1 MKKMSKILTFI
12 LVLAMVLGTVAMAAE
27 PSYTISATDG
37 SLEHGSITLTY
48 TYTVTKDVTDDNNNT
63 TSETKEVTETAF
75 LKKGSLSADIPK
87 DAKVVI
93 SFNANTGYEFIG
105 AKDDAN
111 NPIEDGAEI
120 TLTKSLIITP
130 EFRLKDTLGGEAK
143 ISSFKIDAICP
154 SAYYWQQC
162 HKKDSNSNSVLDNN
176 LLKYT
181 RYPGKLN
188 GTQSPSTEIAKGYY
202 VDLTL
207 YVNDADYAAFI
218 STNGNS
224 SDKFSVTTPGDSS
237 FLAGST
243 NPSASA
249 VINATTDG
257 KGYSITLTGVYY
269 VGGSDNTLKLIV
281 TQGNYNAILSCK
293 IDNATIIP
301 TTPDDDKPSEETTA
315 AQPYVIISSYS
326 YGKGDLVA
334 GETRNVTMT
343 FRNTSKTM
351 AVENMMVTMT
361 LPDAMMLTSS
371 SNSFY
376 IESLAAE
383 GTITK
388 TVNVTVKPTAAA
400 QSHSMTVDFTY
411 DYLDNGTRR
420 NAKTTE
426 TISMPVLQVDR
437 FTVTGID
444 LPTQIFVG
452 EENNLSVNFVNK
464 SRTDI
469 YNLSAKLSCEALSN
483 NGEEQYLGNLASGTT
498 SSADFYITAN
508 EKGELVGEV
517 IITYED
523 TNMNQRTVSVPF
535 TTQAASYED
544 IYGPTDPVDP
554 GLDPVGPVEPETTGF
569 PWFWVIAGVVV
580 VAAGV
585 FVALKLRKNKKES
598 VDEDEDI

>member
-12 LVLAMVLGTVAMAAE
+12 LVLAMVLSTVAMAEVPTPAAKTPATQE
-27 PSYTISATDG
+27 ETVTYTITAGIFTNGQMTIKYGTTQSPLASGASLTVEKDTEITVEFSAT
-37 SLEHGSITLTY
+37 
-48 TYTVTKDVTDDNNNT
+48 
-63 TSETKEVTETAF
+63 A
-75 LKKGSLSADIPK
+75 
-87 DAKVVI
+87 
-93 SFNANTGYEFIG
+93 GYEFVKATYKIG
-105 AKDDAN
+105 EK
-111 NPIEDGAEI
+111 ETSLSDGGKF
-120 TLTKSLIITP
+120 TLTGNATITP
-130 EFRLKDTLGGEAK
+130 VFQAKSTLGGEKTAD
-143 ISSFKIDAICP
+143 SFRLDAIC
-154 SAYYWQQC
+154 SGSYYWQMY
-162 HKKDSNSNSVLDNN
+162 HKDMANN
-176 LLKYT
+176 KKYT
-181 RYPGKLN
+181 KYPG
-188 GTQSPSTEIAKGYY
+188 SPADKVNPSSEIVKGNY

-207 YVNDADYAAFI
+207 YVTDDDFLSLYG
-218 STNGNS
+218 STGYSKNN
-224 SDKFSVTTPGDSS
+224 FSVTTPGDSS
-237 FLAGST
+237 FLAGSGAGAEIEKWT
-243 NPSASA
+243 VGS
-249 VINATTDG
+249 TD
-257 KGYSITLTGVYY
+257 KGMEIQLTGVYY
-269 VGGSDNTLKLIV
+269 VGGNDNTLKLII
-281 TQGNYNAILSCK
+281 TQGNYNAIVTCK

-301 TTPDDDKPSEETTA
+301 TKPDDEKPDTETTA

-334 GETRNVTMT
+334 GETRNITMT

-411 DYLDNGTRR
+411 DYLDNGVRR

-444 LPTQIFVG
+444 LPQQIFIG

-469 YNLSAKLSCEALSN
+469 YNLSAKLNCEGLSN

-498 SSADFYITAN
+498 SSADFYITGN
-508 EKGELVGEV
+508 EKCELVGEV

-535 TTQAASYED
+535 TTQVTSYED
-544 IYGPTDPVDP
+544 VWGPSNPSVDP
-554 GLDPVGPVEPETTGF
+554 GMDPGTDPGMEEPAGF
-569 PWFWVIAGVVV
+569 PWFWVIGGVVV

-585 FVALKLRKNKKES
+585 FVYLKLRKNKKES

>member
-12 LVLAMVLGTVAMAAE
+12 LVLAMVLGTVAMAEVPTPAANTPATQE
-27 PSYTISATDG
+27 ETVTYTITAGTFTNGQMTIKYGTTQSPLASGASLTVEKDTEITVEFSAT
-37 SLEHGSITLTY
+37 
-48 TYTVTKDVTDDNNNT
+48 
-63 TSETKEVTETAF
+63 A
-75 LKKGSLSADIPK
+75 
-87 DAKVVI
+87 
-93 SFNANTGYEFIG
+93 GYEFVKATYKIG
-105 AKDDAN
+105 EK
-111 NPIEDGAEI
+111 ETSLSDGGKF
-120 TLTKSLIITP
+120 TLTGDATITP
-130 EFRLKDTLGGEAK
+130 VFQAKSTLGGEKTAD
-143 ISSFKIDAICP
+143 SFRLDAIC
-154 SAYYWQQC
+154 SGSYYWQMY
-162 HKKDSNSNSVLDNN
+162 HKDMANN
-176 LLKYT
+176 KKYT
-181 RYPGKLN
+181 KYPG
-188 GTQSPSTEIAKGYY
+188 SPADKVNPSSEIVKGNY

-207 YVNDADYAAFI
+207 YVTDNDFLSLYG
-218 STNGNS
+218 STGYSKNN
-224 SDKFSVTTPGDSS
+224 FSVTTPGDSS
-237 FLAGST
+237 FLAGSGAGAEIEKWT
-243 NPSASA
+243 VGS
-249 VINATTDG
+249 TD
-257 KGYSITLTGVYY
+257 KGMEIQLTGVYY

-293 IDNATIIP
+293 IDNATIVP
-301 TTPDDDKPSEETTA
+301 EKENDKKPDEETTA

-334 GETRNVTMT
+334 GETRNITMT

-400 QSHSMTVDFTY
+400 QSHSMAVDFTY
-411 DYLDNGTRR
+411 DYLDNGVRR

-444 LPTQIFVG
+444 LPQQIFIG

-469 YNLSAKLSCEALSN
+469 YNLSAKLNCEGLSN

-498 SSADFYITAN
+498 SSADFYITGN

-535 TTQAASYED
+535 TTQVTSYED
-544 IYGPTDPVDP
+544 VWGPSNPSVDP
-554 GLDPVGPVEPETTGF
+554 GMDPGTDPGMEEPAGF
-569 PWFWVIAGVVV
+569 PWFWVIGGVVV

-585 FVALKLRKNKKES
+585 FVYLKLRKNKKES

>member
-12 LVLAMVLGTVAMAAE
+12 LVLAMVLSTMAMAAE
-27 PSYTISATDG
+27 ASYTVSATDG

-48 TYTVTKDVTDDNNNT
+48 NTAKEGSTGTATCTLNSTTKSKALPDDVKKVKVT
-63 TSETKEVTETAF
+63 
-75 LKKGSLSADIPK
+75 
-87 DAKVVI
+87 
-93 SFNANTGYEFIG
+93 FNAAPGYEFVSATYKVG
-105 AKDDAN
+105 DTDAKPVTDFGE
-111 NPIEDGAEI
+111 IEI
-120 TLTKSLIITP
+120 TDNTTITP
-130 EFRLKDTLGGEAK
+130 VFQAKSTLGGEKTAD
-143 ISSFKIDAICP
+143 SFRLDAIC
-154 SAYYWQQC
+154 SGSYYWQMY
-162 HKKDSNSNSVLDNN
+162 HKDMANN
-176 LLKYT
+176 KKYT
-181 RYPGKLN
+181 KYPG
-188 GTQSPSTEIAKGYY
+188 SPADKVNPSSEIVKGNY

-207 YVNDADYAAFI
+207 YVTDTDYVTFI
-218 STNGNS
+218 NGDTKKNEL
-224 SDKFSVTTPGDSS
+224 FSVTTPGDSS
-237 FLAGST
+237 FLAGNT
-243 NPSASA
+243 TPSA
-249 VINATTDG
+249 NAEIAAWEG
-257 KGYSITLTGVYY
+257 KGYTVKLTGVYY
-269 VGGSDNTLKLIV
+269 VGGNDNTLKLII
-281 TQGNYNAILSCK
+281 TQGNYNAIVTCK
-293 IDNATIIP
+293 IDNATIVP
-301 TTPDDDKPSEETTA
+301 EKENDKKPDEETTA

-411 DYLDNGTRR
+411 DYLDNGVRR

-444 LPTQIFVG
+444 LPQQIFIG

-469 YNLSAKLSCEALSN
+469 YNLSAKLNCEGLSN

-498 SSADFYITAN
+498 SSADFYITGN
-508 EKGELVGEV
+508 EKCELVGEV

-535 TTQAASYED
+535 TTQVTSYED
-544 IYGPTDPVDP
+544 VWGPSNPSVDP
-554 GLDPVGPVEPETTGF
+554 GTDPGTDPGMEEPAGF
-569 PWFWVIAGVVV
+569 PWFWVIGGVVV

-585 FVALKLRKNKKES
+585 FVYLKLRKNKKES

>member
-1 MKKMSKILTFI
+1 MTVKKMSKILIFI
-12 LVLAMVLGTVAMAAE
+12 LVLAMVLGTVAMAEVPTLAAKTPATQE
-27 PSYTISATDG
+27 ETVTYTITAGIFTNGQMTIKYGTTQSPLASGASLTVEKDTEITVEFSAT
-37 SLEHGSITLTY
+37 
-48 TYTVTKDVTDDNNNT
+48 
-63 TSETKEVTETAF
+63 A
-75 LKKGSLSADIPK
+75 
-87 DAKVVI
+87 
-93 SFNANTGYEFIG
+93 GYEFVKATYKIG
-105 AKDDAN
+105 EK
-111 NPIEDGAEI
+111 ETSLSDGGKF
-120 TLTKSLIITP
+120 TLTGDATITP
-130 EFRLKDTLGGEAK
+130 VFQAKSTLGGEKTAD
-143 ISSFKIDAICP
+143 SFRLDAIC
-154 SAYYWQQC
+154 SGSYYWQMY
-162 HKKDSNSNSVLDNN
+162 HKDMANN
-176 LLKYT
+176 KKYT
-181 RYPGKLN
+181 KYPG
-188 GTQSPSTEIAKGYY
+188 SPADKVNPSSEIVKGNY

-207 YVNDADYAAFI
+207 YVTDNDFLSLYG
-218 STNGNS
+218 STGYSKNN
-224 SDKFSVTTPGDSS
+224 FSVTTPGDSS
-237 FLAGST
+237 FLAGSGAGAEIEKWT
-243 NPSASA
+243 VGSTDKGM
-249 VINATTDG
+249 VIQ
-257 KGYSITLTGVYY
+257 LTGVYY
-269 VGGSDNTLKLIV
+269 VGGSDNTLKLII
-281 TQGNYNAILSCK
+281 TQGNYNAIVTCK

-301 TTPDDDKPSEETTA
+301 TKPDDEKPDTETTA

-334 GETRNVTMT
+334 GETRNITMT

-411 DYLDNGTRR
+411 DYLDNGVRR

-444 LPTQIFVG
+444 LPQQIFIG

-469 YNLSAKLSCEALSN
+469 YNLSAKLNCEGLSN

-498 SSADFYITAN
+498 SSADFYITGN

-535 TTQAASYED
+535 TTQVTSYED
-544 IYGPTDPVDP
+544 VWGPSNPSVDP
-554 GLDPVGPVEPETTGF
+554 GMDPGTDPGMEEPAGF
-569 PWFWVIAGVVV
+569 PWFWVIGGVVV

-585 FVALKLRKNKKES
+585 FVYLKLRKNKKES
-598 VDEDEDI
+598 VEEDEDI

>member
-1 MKKMSKILTFI
+1 MTVKKMSKILTFI

-27 PSYTISATDG
+27 PPYTITAGT
-37 SLEHGSITLTY
+37 LTNGSISLTLVGSDGNDTSLGNI
-48 TYTVTKDVTDDNNNT
+48 TATGGKIENIAKDSKV
-63 TSETKEVTETAF
+63 
-75 LKKGSLSADIPK
+75 
-87 DAKVVI
+87 KVV
-93 SFNANTGYEFIG
+93 FVPNPGYEFLRASDNTGKAI
-105 AKDDAN
+105 KDGDVLT
-111 NPIEDGAEI
+111 I
-120 TLTKSLIITP
+120 TDNLTITP
-130 EFRLKDTLGGEAK
+130 EFAPKASLGSAAAVNSYTLQ
-143 ISSFKIDAICP
+143 AICP
-154 SAYYWQQC
+154 SAYYWQQY
-162 HKKDSNSNSVLDNN
+162 HKTTGGGDT
-176 LLKYT
+176 KYT

-207 YVNDADYAAFI
+207 YVNDTDYVTFI
-218 STNGNS
+218 NGDTKKNEL
-224 SDKFSVTTPGDSS
+224 FSVTTPGDSS
-237 FLAGST
+237 FLAGNT
-243 NPSASA
+243 TPSA
-249 VINATTDG
+249 NAEVAAWEG
-257 KGYSITLTGVYY
+257 KGYTVKLTGVYY
-269 VGGSDNTLKLIV
+269 VGGNDNTLKLIV

-293 IDNATIIP
+293 IDNATIVP
-301 TTPDDDKPSEETTA
+301 EKENDKKPDEETTA

-334 GETRNVTMT
+334 GETRNITMT

-400 QSHSMTVDFTY
+400 QSHSMAVDFTY
-411 DYLDNGTRR
+411 DYLDNGVRR

-444 LPTQIFVG
+444 LPQQIFIG

-469 YNLSAKLSCEALSN
+469 YNLSAKLNCEGLSN

-498 SSADFYITAN
+498 SSADFYITGN
-508 EKGELVGEV
+508 EKCELVGEV

-535 TTQAASYED
+535 TTQVTSYED
-544 IYGPTDPVDP
+544 VWGPSNPSVDP
-554 GLDPVGPVEPETTGF
+554 GMDPGTDPGMEEPAGF
-569 PWFWVIAGVVV
+569 PWFWVIGGVVV

-585 FVALKLRKNKKES
+585 FVYLKLRKNKKES
-598 VDEDEDI
+598 VEEDEDI

>member
-1 MKKMSKILTFI
+1 MTVKKISKILTFI
-12 LVLAMVLGTVAMAAE
+12 LVLAMVLGTVAMADQSDGTNTGNTTNDTYTITAGRFENGTLTIKYDSTQSPLTAGATSKAIAKGTEVTILAE
-27 PSYTISATDG
+27 PKAGYELVALNYTIGETTTDIKTDG
-37 SLEHGSITLTY
+37 KFTLT
-48 TYTVTKDVTDDNNNT
+48 
-63 TSETKEVTETAF
+63 
-75 LKKGSLSADIPK
+75 G
-87 DAKVVI
+87 
-93 SFNANTGYEFIG
+93 NAT
-105 AKDDAN
+105 
-111 NPIEDGAEI
+111 
-120 TLTKSLIITP
+120 ITP
-130 EFRLKDTLGGEAK
+130 VFQAKSTLGGEKTAD
-143 ISSFKIDAICP
+143 SFRLDAIC
-154 SAYYWQQC
+154 SGSYYWQMY
-162 HKKDSNSNSVLDNN
+162 HKDMANN
-176 LLKYT
+176 KKYT
-181 RYPGKLN
+181 KYPG
-188 GTQSPSTEIAKGYY
+188 SPADKVNPSSEIVKGNY

-207 YVNDADYAAFI
+207 YVTDDDFLSLYG
-218 STNGNS
+218 STGYSKDN
-224 SDKFSVTTPGDSS
+224 FSVTTPGDSS
-237 FLAGST
+237 FLAGSG
-243 NPSASA
+243 AGAEIEKWA
-249 VINATTDG
+249 VGSTD
-257 KGYSITLTGVYY
+257 KGMVIQLTGVYY
-269 VGGSDNTLKLIV
+269 VGGSDNTLKLII
-281 TQGNYNAILSCK
+281 TQGNYNAIVTCK
-293 IDNATIIP
+293 IDNATIVP
-301 TTPDDDKPSEETTA
+301 EKENDKKPDEETTA

-334 GETRNVTMT
+334 GETRNITMT

-400 QSHSMTVDFTY
+400 QSHSMAVDFTY
-411 DYLDNGTRR
+411 DYLDNGVRR

-444 LPTQIFVG
+444 LPQQIFIG

-469 YNLSAKLSCEALSN
+469 YNLSAKLNCEGLSN

-498 SSADFYITAN
+498 SSADFYITGN
-508 EKGELVGEV
+508 ERCELVGEV

-535 TTQAASYED
+535 TTQVTSYED
-544 IYGPTDPVDP
+544 VWGPSNPSVDP
-554 GLDPVGPVEPETTGF
+554 GTDPGTDPGMEEPAGF
-569 PWFWVIAGVVV
+569 PWFWVIGGVVV

-585 FVALKLRKNKKES
+585 FVYLKLRKNKKES

>member
-1 MKKMSKILTFI
+1 MKKMSKILIFI
-12 LVLAMVLGTVAMAAE
+12 LVLAMVLGTVAMAEVPTPAAKTPATQE
-27 PSYTISATDG
+27 ETVTYTITAGIFTNGQMTIKYGTTQSPLASGASLTVEKDTEITVEFSAT
-37 SLEHGSITLTY
+37 
-48 TYTVTKDVTDDNNNT
+48 
-63 TSETKEVTETAF
+63 A
-75 LKKGSLSADIPK
+75 
-87 DAKVVI
+87 
-93 SFNANTGYEFIG
+93 GYEFVKATYKIG
-105 AKDDAN
+105 EK
-111 NPIEDGAEI
+111 ETSLSDGGKF
-120 TLTKSLIITP
+120 TLTGDATITP
-130 EFRLKDTLGGEAK
+130 VFQAKSTLGGEKTAD
-143 ISSFKIDAICP
+143 SFRLDAIC
-154 SAYYWQQC
+154 SGSYYWQMY
-162 HKKDSNSNSVLDNN
+162 HKDMANN
-176 LLKYT
+176 KKYT
-181 RYPGKLN
+181 KYPG
-188 GTQSPSTEIAKGYY
+188 SPADKVNPSSEIVKGNY

-207 YVNDADYAAFI
+207 YVTDNDFLSLYG
-218 STNGNS
+218 STGYSKNN
-224 SDKFSVTTPGDSS
+224 FSVTTPGDSS
-237 FLAGST
+237 FLAGSGAGAEIEKWT
-243 NPSASA
+243 VGSTDKGM
-249 VINATTDG
+249 VIQ
-257 KGYSITLTGVYY
+257 LTGVYY
-269 VGGSDNTLKLIV
+269 VGGSDNTLKLII
-281 TQGNYNAILSCK
+281 TQGNYNAIVTCK
-293 IDNATIIP
+293 IDNATIVP
-301 TTPDDDKPSEETTA
+301 EKENDKKPDEETTA

-334 GETRNVTMT
+334 GETRNITMT

-411 DYLDNGTRR
+411 DYLDNGVRR

-444 LPTQIFVG
+444 LPQQIFIG

-469 YNLSAKLSCEALSN
+469 YNLSAKLNCEGLSN

-498 SSADFYITAN
+498 SSADFYITGN
-508 EKGELVGEV
+508 EKCELVGEV

-535 TTQAASYED
+535 TTQVTSYED
-544 IYGPTDPVDP
+544 VWGPSNPSVDP
-554 GLDPVGPVEPETTGF
+554 GTDPGTDPGMEEPAGF
-569 PWFWVIAGVVV
+569 PWFWVIGGVVV

-585 FVALKLRKNKKES
+585 FVYLKLRKNKKES

>member
-1 MKKMSKILTFI
+1 MTVKKMSKILTFI
-12 LVLAMVLGTVAMAAE
+12 LVLAMVLSTVAMAEVPTPAAKTPATKEETVTYTITAGTVENGTLTIKYGSTQEPLTTGAKTAAIAKDTDITVVAE
-27 PSYTISATDG
+27 PKAGYELVALNYTIGETTTDIKTDG
-37 SLEHGSITLTY
+37 KFTLT
-48 TYTVTKDVTDDNNNT
+48 
-63 TSETKEVTETAF
+63 
-75 LKKGSLSADIPK
+75 G
-87 DAKVVI
+87 
-93 SFNANTGYEFIG
+93 NAT
-105 AKDDAN
+105 
-111 NPIEDGAEI
+111 
-120 TLTKSLIITP
+120 ITP
-130 EFRLKDTLGGEAK
+130 VFQAKSTLGGEKTAD
-143 ISSFKIDAICP
+143 SFRLDAIC
-154 SAYYWQQC
+154 SGSYYWQMY
-162 HKKDSNSNSVLDNN
+162 HKDMANN
-176 LLKYT
+176 KKYT
-181 RYPGKLN
+181 KYPG
-188 GTQSPSTEIAKGYY
+188 SPADKVNPSSEIVKGNY

-207 YVNDADYAAFI
+207 YVTDNDFLKLCS
-218 STNGNS
+218 STGYSKDN
-224 SDKFSVTTPGDSS
+224 FSVTTPGDSS
-237 FLAGST
+237 FLAGSGAGAEIGKWT
-243 NPSASA
+243 VGSTDKGM
-249 VINATTDG
+249 VIQ
-257 KGYSITLTGVYY
+257 LTGVYY
-269 VGGSDNTLKLIV
+269 VGGNDNTLKLIV

-293 IDNATIIP
+293 IDNATIVP
-301 TTPDDDKPSEETTA
+301 EKENDKKPDEETTA

-334 GETRNVTMT
+334 GETRNITMT

-411 DYLDNGTRR
+411 DYLDNGVRR

-444 LPTQIFVG
+444 LPQEIFMG
-452 EENNLSVNFVNK
+452 EESNLSVNFVNK
-464 SRTDI
+464 SRTEI
-469 YNLSAKLSCEALSN
+469 YNLSAKLNCEGISN

-498 SSADFYITAN
+498 SSADFYITGN

-535 TTQAASYED
+535 TTKVVSYED
-544 IYGPTDPVDP
+544 VWGPQ
-554 GLDPVGPVEPETTGF
+554 GPVGPQNPDDPGMDPGMEQPAGF
-569 PWFWVIAGVVV
+569 PWFWVIGGVVV

-585 FVALKLRKNKKES
+585 FVYLKLRKNKKES
-598 VDEDEDI
+598 VEEDEDI

>member
-12 LVLAMVLGTVAMAAE
+12 LVLAMVLGTVAMAEVPTPAAKTPATQEETVTYTITAGTVENGTLTIKYGSTQKPLTTGAKTAAIAKDTDITVVAE
-27 PSYTISATDG
+27 PKAGYELVALNYTIGETTTDIKTDG
-37 SLEHGSITLTY
+37 KFTLT
-48 TYTVTKDVTDDNNNT
+48 
-63 TSETKEVTETAF
+63 
-75 LKKGSLSADIPK
+75 G
-87 DAKVVI
+87 
-93 SFNANTGYEFIG
+93 NAT
-105 AKDDAN
+105 
-111 NPIEDGAEI
+111 
-120 TLTKSLIITP
+120 ITP
-130 EFRLKDTLGGEAK
+130 VFQAKSTLGGEKTAD
-143 ISSFKIDAICP
+143 SFRLDAIC
-154 SAYYWQQC
+154 SGSYYWQMY
-162 HKKDSNSNSVLDNN
+162 HKDMANN
-176 LLKYT
+176 KKYT
-181 RYPGKLN
+181 KYPG
-188 GTQSPSTEIAKGYY
+188 SPADKVNPSSEIVKGNY

-207 YVNDADYAAFI
+207 YVTDNDFLSLYG
-218 STNGNS
+218 STGYSKNN
-224 SDKFSVTTPGDSS
+224 FSVTTPGDSS
-237 FLAGST
+237 FLAGSGAGAEIEKWT
-243 NPSASA
+243 VGS
-249 VINATTDG
+249 TD
-257 KGYSITLTGVYY
+257 KGMEIQLTGVYY
-269 VGGSDNTLKLIV
+269 VGGSDNTLKLII
-281 TQGNYNAILSCK
+281 TQGNYNAIVTCK

-301 TTPDDDKPSEETTA
+301 TKPDDEKPDTETTA

-334 GETRNVTMT
+334 GETRNITMT

-411 DYLDNGTRR
+411 DYLDNGVRR

-444 LPTQIFVG
+444 LPQQIFIG

-469 YNLSAKLSCEALSN
+469 YNLSAKLNCEGLSN

-498 SSADFYITAN
+498 SSADFYITGN
-508 EKGELVGEV
+508 EKCELVGEV

-535 TTQAASYED
+535 TTQVTSYED
-544 IYGPTDPVDP
+544 VWGPSNPSVDP
-554 GLDPVGPVEPETTGF
+554 GMDPGTDPGMEEPAGF
-569 PWFWVIAGVVV
+569 PWFWVIGGVAV

-585 FVALKLRKNKKES
+585 FVYLKLRKNKKES

>member
-1 MKKMSKILTFI
+1 MTVKKMSKILIFI
-12 LVLAMVLGTVAMAAE
+12 LVLAMVLGSVAMADQSDGTNTGNTTNDTYTITAGTVENGTLTIKYGSTQKPLTTGATTDAIAKDTDITVVAE
-27 PSYTISATDG
+27 PKAGYELD
-37 SLEHGSITLTY
+37 TLTC
-48 TYTVTKDVTDDNNNT
+48 TINGTPTDIKATQKFKLTGDATVTPV
-63 TSETKEVTETAF
+63 
-75 LKKGSLSADIPK
+75 
-87 DAKVVI
+87 
-93 SFNANTGYEFIG
+93 
-105 AKDDAN
+105 
-111 NPIEDGAEI
+111 
-120 TLTKSLIITP
+120 
-130 EFRLKDTLGGEAK
+130 FREKQSLGGEK
-143 ISSFKIDAICP
+143 TVDSFRLDAIC
-154 SAYYWQQC
+154 SGSYYWQMY
-162 HKKDSNSNSVLDNN
+162 HKDMANN
-176 LLKYT
+176 KKYT
-181 RYPGKLN
+181 KYPG
-188 GTQSPSTEIAKGYY
+188 SPADKVNPSSEIVKGNY

-207 YVNDADYAAFI
+207 YVTDTDYVTFI
-218 STNGNS
+218 NGDTTKNEL
-224 SDKFSVTTPGDSS
+224 FSVTTPGDSS
-237 FLAGST
+237 FLAGSGAGAEIEKWT
-243 NPSASA
+243 VGSTDKGM
-249 VINATTDG
+249 VIQ
-257 KGYSITLTGVYY
+257 LTGVYY
-269 VGGSDNTLKLIV
+269 VGGSDNTLKLII

-293 IDNATIIP
+293 IDNATIVP
-301 TTPDDDKPSEETTA
+301 EKENDKKPDEETTA

-411 DYLDNGTRR
+411 DYLDNGVRR

-426 TISMPVLQVDR
+426 SISMPVLQVDR

-444 LPTQIFVG
+444 LPQQIFIG

-469 YNLSAKLSCEALSN
+469 YNLSAKLNCEGLSN

-498 SSADFYITAN
+498 SSADFYITGN

-535 TTQAASYED
+535 TTQVTSYED
-544 IYGPTDPVDP
+544 VWGPSNPSVDP
-554 GLDPVGPVEPETTGF
+554 GMDPGTDPGMEEPAGF
-569 PWFWVIAGVVV
+569 PWFWVIGGVVV

-585 FVALKLRKNKKES
+585 FVYLKLRKNKKES

>member
-27 PSYTISATDG
+27 PP
-37 SLEHGSITLTY
+37 
-48 TYTVTKDVTDDNNNT
+48 YTVSAPADSLTHGKITITYDTVDTEKSGTKTVNGFLNSTT
-63 TSETKEVTETAF
+63 TSIKLPDDVKKIKVSFTAN
-75 LKKGSLSADIPK
+75 P
-87 DAKVVI
+87 
-93 SFNANTGYEFIG
+93 GYEFVSATYKVG
-105 AKDDAN
+105 DTDAKSVVDFGE
-111 NPIEDGAEI
+111 IEI
-120 TLTKSLIITP
+120 TDNTTITP
-130 EFRLKDTLGGEAK
+130 VFQAKSTLGGEKTAD
-143 ISSFKIDAICP
+143 SFRLDAIC
-154 SAYYWQQC
+154 SGSYYWQMY
-162 HKKDSNSNSVLDNN
+162 HKDMVNN
-176 LLKYT
+176 KKYT
-181 RYPGKLN
+181 KYPG
-188 GTQSPSTEIAKGYY
+188 SPADKVNPSSEIVKGNY

-207 YVNDADYAAFI
+207 YVTDNDFLSLYK
-218 STNGNS
+218 STGYSKDN
-224 SDKFSVTTPGDSS
+224 FSVTTPGDSS
-237 FLAGST
+237 FLAGSGAGAEIEKWT
-243 NPSASA
+243 VGSTDKGM
-249 VINATTDG
+249 VIQ
-257 KGYSITLTGVYY
+257 LTGVYY
-269 VGGSDNTLKLIV
+269 VGGSDNTLKLII
-281 TQGNYNAILSCK
+281 TQGNYNAIVTCK

-301 TTPDDDKPSEETTA
+301 TKPDDEKPDTETTA

-411 DYLDNGTRR
+411 DYLDNGVRR
-420 NAKTTE
+420 NAKTNE
-426 TISMPVLQVDR
+426 TISMPVMQVDR

-444 LPTQIFVG
+444 LPQQIFIG

-469 YNLSAKLSCEALSN
+469 YNLSAKLNCEGLSN

-498 SSADFYITAN
+498 SSADFYITGN

-535 TTQAASYED
+535 TTQVTSYED
-544 IYGPTDPVDP
+544 VWGPSNPSVDP
-554 GLDPVGPVEPETTGF
+554 GMDPGTDPGMEEPAGF
-569 PWFWVIAGVVV
+569 PWFWVIGGVVV

-585 FVALKLRKNKKES
+585 FVYLKLRKNKKES

>member
-1 MKKMSKILTFI
+1 MTVKKMSKILTFI
-12 LVLAMVLGTVAMAAE
+12 LVLAMVLSTVAMAEVPTPAAKTPATQE
-27 PSYTISATDG
+27 ETVTYTITAGIFTNGQMTIKYGTTQSPLASGASLTVEKDTEITVEFSAT
-37 SLEHGSITLTY
+37 
-48 TYTVTKDVTDDNNNT
+48 
-63 TSETKEVTETAF
+63 A
-75 LKKGSLSADIPK
+75 
-87 DAKVVI
+87 
-93 SFNANTGYEFIG
+93 GYEFVKATYKIG
-105 AKDDAN
+105 EK
-111 NPIEDGAEI
+111 ETSLSDGGKF
-120 TLTKSLIITP
+120 TLTGDATITP
-130 EFRLKDTLGGEAK
+130 VFQAKSTLGGEKTAD
-143 ISSFKIDAICP
+143 SFRLDAIC
-154 SAYYWQQC
+154 SGSYYWQMY
-162 HKKDSNSNSVLDNN
+162 HKDMANN
-176 LLKYT
+176 KKYT
-181 RYPGKLN
+181 KYPG
-188 GTQSPSTEIAKGYY
+188 SPADKVNPSSEIVKGNY

-207 YVNDADYAAFI
+207 YVTDTDYVTFI
-218 STNGNS
+218 NGDITKNEL
-224 SDKFSVTTPGDSS
+224 FSVTTPGDSS
-237 FLAGST
+237 FLAGSGAGAEIEKWT
-243 NPSASA
+243 VGSTDKGM
-249 VINATTDG
+249 VIQ
-257 KGYSITLTGVYY
+257 LTGVYY
-269 VGGSDNTLKLIV
+269 VGGSDNTLKLII
-281 TQGNYNAILSCK
+281 TQGNYNAIVTCK
-293 IDNATIIP
+293 IDNATIVP
-301 TTPDDDKPSEETTA
+301 EKENDKKPDEETTA

-334 GETRNVTMT
+334 GETRNITMT

-400 QSHSMTVDFTY
+400 QSHSMAVDFTY
-411 DYLDNGTRR
+411 DYLDNGVRR

-444 LPTQIFVG
+444 LPQQIFIG

-469 YNLSAKLSCEALSN
+469 YNLSAKLNCEGLSN

-498 SSADFYITAN
+498 SSADFYITGN

-535 TTQAASYED
+535 TTQVTSYED
-544 IYGPTDPVDP
+544 VWGPSNPSVDP
-554 GLDPVGPVEPETTGF
+554 GMDPGTDPGMEEPAGF
-569 PWFWVIAGVVV
+569 PWFWVIGGVVV

-585 FVALKLRKNKKES
+585 FVYLKLRKNKKES

>member
-1 MKKMSKILTFI
+1 MTVKKMSKILTFI
-12 LVLAMVLGTVAMAAE
+12 LVLAMVLGTVAMADQSDGTNTGNTTNDTYTITAGSFENGTLTIKYDSTQSPLTAGATSKAIAKGTEVTILAE
-27 PSYTISATDG
+27 PKAGYELVALNYTIGETTTDIKTDG
-37 SLEHGSITLTY
+37 KFTLT
-48 TYTVTKDVTDDNNNT
+48 
-63 TSETKEVTETAF
+63 
-75 LKKGSLSADIPK
+75 G
-87 DAKVVI
+87 
-93 SFNANTGYEFIG
+93 NAT
-105 AKDDAN
+105 
-111 NPIEDGAEI
+111 
-120 TLTKSLIITP
+120 ITP
-130 EFRLKDTLGGEAK
+130 VFQAKSTLGGEKTAD
-143 ISSFKIDAICP
+143 SFRLDAIC
-154 SAYYWQQC
+154 SGSYYWQMY
-162 HKKDSNSNSVLDNN
+162 HKDMANN
-176 LLKYT
+176 KKYT
-181 RYPGKLN
+181 KYPG
-188 GTQSPSTEIAKGYY
+188 SPADKVNPSSEIVKGNY

-207 YVNDADYAAFI
+207 YVTDNDFLSLYG
-218 STNGNS
+218 STGYSKDN
-224 SDKFSVTTPGDSS
+224 FSVTTPGDSS
-237 FLAGST
+237 FLAGSGAGAEIEKWT
-243 NPSASA
+243 VGSTDKGM
-249 VINATTDG
+249 VIQ
-257 KGYSITLTGVYY
+257 LTGVYY
-269 VGGSDNTLKLIV
+269 VGGSDNTLKLII
-281 TQGNYNAILSCK
+281 TQGNYNAIVTCK
-293 IDNATIIP
+293 IDNATIVP
-301 TTPDDDKPSEETTA
+301 EKENDKKPDEETTA

-334 GETRNVTMT
+334 GETRNITMT

-400 QSHSMTVDFTY
+400 QSHSMAVDFTY
-411 DYLDNGTRR
+411 DYLDNGVRR

-444 LPTQIFVG
+444 LPQEIFMG
-452 EENNLSVNFVNK
+452 EESNLSVNFVNK

-469 YNLSAKLSCEALSN
+469 YNLSAKLNCEGISN

-498 SSADFYITAN
+498 SSADFYITGN

-535 TTQAASYED
+535 TTKVVSYED
-544 IYGPTDPVDP
+544 VWGPQ
-554 GLDPVGPVEPETTGF
+554 GPVGPQNPDDPGMDPGMEQPAGF
-569 PWFWVIAGVVV
+569 PWFWVIGGVVV

-585 FVALKLRKNKKES
+585 FVYLKLRKNKKES

>member
-1 MKKMSKILTFI
+1 MTVKKMSKILTFI
-12 LVLAMVLGTVAMAAE
+12 LVLAMVLGTVAMAEVPTPAAKTPATKEETVTYTITAGTVENGTLTIKYGSTQEPLTTGAKTAAIAKDTDITVVAE
-27 PSYTISATDG
+27 PKAGYELD
-37 SLEHGSITLTY
+37 TLTC
-48 TYTVTKDVTDDNNNT
+48 TINGTPTDIKATQKFKLTGDATVTPV
-63 TSETKEVTETAF
+63 
-75 LKKGSLSADIPK
+75 
-87 DAKVVI
+87 
-93 SFNANTGYEFIG
+93 
-105 AKDDAN
+105 
-111 NPIEDGAEI
+111 
-120 TLTKSLIITP
+120 
-130 EFRLKDTLGGEAK
+130 FREKQSLGGEK
-143 ISSFKIDAICP
+143 TVDSFRLDAIC
-154 SAYYWQQC
+154 SGSYYWQMY
-162 HKKDSNSNSVLDNN
+162 HKDMANN
-176 LLKYT
+176 KKYT
-181 RYPGKLN
+181 KYPG
-188 GTQSPSTEIAKGYY
+188 SPADKVNPSSEIVKGNY

-207 YVNDADYAAFI
+207 YVTDTDYVTFI
-218 STNGNS
+218 NGDTTKNEL
-224 SDKFSVTTPGDSS
+224 FSVTTPGDSS
-237 FLAGST
+237 FLAGSGAGAEIEKWT
-243 NPSASA
+243 VGSTDKGM
-249 VINATTDG
+249 VIQ
-257 KGYSITLTGVYY
+257 LTGVYY

-293 IDNATIIP
+293 IDNATIVP
-301 TTPDDDKPSEETTA
+301 EKENDKKPDEETTA

-334 GETRNVTMT
+334 GETRNITMT

-411 DYLDNGTRR
+411 DYLDNGVRR

-444 LPTQIFVG
+444 LSQEIFMG

-464 SRTDI
+464 SRTEI
-469 YNLSAKLSCEALSN
+469 YNLSAKLNCEGLSN
-483 NGEEQYLGNLASGTT
+483 NGEEQYLGNLASGTA
-498 SSADFYITAN
+498 SSADFYITGN

-535 TTQAASYED
+535 TTKVTSYED
-544 IYGPTDPVDP
+544 VWGPQGPVSPQNPDDP
-554 GLDPVGPVEPETTGF
+554 GMDPGMEQPAGF
-569 PWFWVIAGVVV
+569 PWFWVIGGVVV

-585 FVALKLRKNKKES
+585 FVYLKLRKNKKES
-598 VDEDEDI
+598 VEEDEDI

>member
-12 LVLAMVLGTVAMAAE
+12 LVLAMVLSTVAMAAE
-27 PSYTISATDG
+27 TP
-37 SLEHGSITLTY
+37 
-48 TYTVTKDVTDDNNNT
+48 YTVSAPADSLTHGKITITYDTADTEKDGTKTVNGFLNSTT
-63 TSETKEVTETAF
+63 TSIELPSDVKKIKVSFTAN
-75 LKKGSLSADIPK
+75 P
-87 DAKVVI
+87 
-93 SFNANTGYEFIG
+93 GYEFVSATYKVG
-105 AKDDAN
+105 DADAKPVADFGE
-111 NPIEDGAEI
+111 IEI
-120 TLTKSLIITP
+120 TGNTTITP
-130 EFRLKDTLGGEAK
+130 VFQAKSTLGGEKTAD
-143 ISSFKIDAICP
+143 SFRLDAIC
-154 SAYYWQQC
+154 SGSYYWQMY
-162 HKKDSNSNSVLDNN
+162 HKDMANN
-176 LLKYT
+176 KKYT
-181 RYPGKLN
+181 KYPG
-188 GTQSPSTEIAKGYY
+188 SPADKVNPSSEIVKGNY

-207 YVNDADYAAFI
+207 YVNDTDYVTFI
-218 STNGNS
+218 NGDTKKNEL
-224 SDKFSVTTPGDSS
+224 FSVTTPGDSS
-237 FLAGST
+237 FLAGNT
-243 NPSASA
+243 TPSA
-249 VINATTDG
+249 NAEIAAWEG
-257 KGYSITLTGVYY
+257 KGYTVKLTGVYY
-269 VGGSDNTLKLIV
+269 VGGNDNTLKLII
-281 TQGNYNAILSCK
+281 TQGNYNAIVTCK
-293 IDNATIIP
+293 IDNATIVP
-301 TTPDDDKPSEETTA
+301 EKENDKKPDEETTA

-334 GETRNVTMT
+334 GETRNITMT

-411 DYLDNGTRR
+411 DYLDNGVRR

-444 LPTQIFVG
+444 LPQQIFIG

-469 YNLSAKLSCEALSN
+469 YNLSAKLNCEGLSN

-498 SSADFYITAN
+498 SSADFYITGN
-508 EKGELVGEV
+508 EKCELVGEV

-535 TTQAASYED
+535 TTQVTSYED
-544 IYGPTDPVDP
+544 VWGPSNPSVDP
-554 GLDPVGPVEPETTGF
+554 GMDPGTDPGMEEPAGF
-569 PWFWVIAGVVV
+569 PWFWVIGGVAV

-585 FVALKLRKNKKES
+585 FVYLKLRKNKKES

>member
-1 MKKMSKILTFI
+1 MTVKKMSKILTFI
-12 LVLAMVLGTVAMAAE
+12 LVLAMVLSTVAMAADT
-27 PSYTISATDG
+27 P
-37 SLEHGSITLTY
+37 
-48 TYTVTKDVTDDNNNT
+48 YTVSAPVDSLTHGKITITYDTADTEKGGTKTVNGFLNSTT
-63 TSETKEVTETAF
+63 TSIKLPNDVKKIKVSFTAN
-75 LKKGSLSADIPK
+75 P
-87 DAKVVI
+87 
-93 SFNANTGYEFIG
+93 GYEFVSATYKVG
-105 AKDDAN
+105 DTDAKSVADFGE
-111 NPIEDGAEI
+111 IEI
-120 TLTKSLIITP
+120 TGNTAITP
-130 EFRLKDTLGGEAK
+130 VFQAKSTLGGEKTAD
-143 ISSFKIDAICP
+143 SFRLDAIC
-154 SAYYWQQC
+154 SGSYYWQMY
-162 HKKDSNSNSVLDNN
+162 HKDMANN
-176 LLKYT
+176 KKYT
-181 RYPGKLN
+181 KYPG
-188 GTQSPSTEIAKGYY
+188 SPADKVNPSSEIVKGNY

-207 YVNDADYAAFI
+207 YVTDNDFLKLCS
-218 STNGNS
+218 STGYSKDN
-224 SDKFSVTTPGDSS
+224 FSVTTPGDSS
-237 FLAGST
+237 FLAGSGAGAEIGKWT
-243 NPSASA
+243 VGSTDKGM
-249 VINATTDG
+249 VIQ
-257 KGYSITLTGVYY
+257 LTGVYY
-269 VGGSDNTLKLIV
+269 VGGSDNTLKLII
-281 TQGNYNAILSCK
+281 TQGNYNAIVTCK

-301 TTPDDDKPSEETTA
+301 TKPDDEKPDTETTA

-334 GETRNVTMT
+334 GETRNITMT

-411 DYLDNGTRR
+411 DYLDNGVRR

-444 LPTQIFVG
+444 LPQQIFIG

-469 YNLSAKLSCEALSN
+469 YNLSAKLNCEGLSN

-498 SSADFYITAN
+498 SSADFYITGN
-508 EKGELVGEV
+508 EKCELVGEV

-535 TTQAASYED
+535 TTQVTSYED
-544 IYGPTDPVDP
+544 VWGPSNPSVDP
-554 GLDPVGPVEPETTGF
+554 GTDPGTDPGMEEPAGF
-569 PWFWVIAGVVV
+569 PWFWVIGGVAV

-585 FVALKLRKNKKES
+585 FVYLKLRKNKKES
-598 VDEDEDI
+598 VEEDEDI

>member
-1 MKKMSKILTFI
+1 MTVKKISKILTFI
-12 LVLAMVLGTVAMAAE
+12 LVLAMVLGTVAMAADGD
-27 PSYTISATDG
+27 PVTTPTYTITAGTFTNGSISLTLVGNDG
-37 SLEHGSITLTY
+37 KDTSLGSIT
-48 TYTVTKDVTDDNNNT
+48 VTNGKIENIEKDSKV
-63 TSETKEVTETAF
+63 
-75 LKKGSLSADIPK
+75 
-87 DAKVVI
+87 KVVFVP
-93 SFNANTGYEFIG
+93 SPGYEFVG
-105 AKDDAN
+105 AKDGSGK
-111 NPIEDGAEI
+111 IIKDGDVLTI
-120 TLTKSLIITP
+120 TDNLTITP
-130 EFRLKDTLGGEAK
+130 VFAPKASLGSAAAVNSYTLQ
-143 ISSFKIDAICP
+143 AICP
-154 SAYYWQQC
+154 SAYYWQQY
-162 HKKDSNSNSVLDNN
+162 HKTPGGGDT
-176 LLKYT
+176 KYT

-207 YVNDADYAAFI
+207 YVNDADYATFI
-218 STNGNS
+218 NGDI
-224 SDKFSVTTPGDSS
+224 DKNKLFSVTTPGDSS
-237 FLAGST
+237 FLAGNT
-243 NPSASA
+243 TPSA
-249 VINATTDG
+249 NADIAPWEG
-257 KGYSITLTGVYY
+257 KGYTIKLTGVYY
-269 VGGSDNTLKLIV
+269 VGGNDNTLKLIV

-293 IDNATIIP
+293 IDNATIVP
-301 TTPDDDKPSEETTA
+301 EKENDKKPDEETTA

-334 GETRNVTMT
+334 GETRNITMT

-388 TVNVTVKPTAAA
+388 TVNVTVKSNAAA

-411 DYLDNGTRR
+411 DYLDNGIRR

-426 TISMPVLQVDR
+426 SISMPVLQVDR

-444 LPTQIFVG
+444 LSQEIFMG

-464 SRTDI
+464 SRTEI
-469 YNLSAKLSCEALSN
+469 YNLSAKLNCEGLSN
-483 NGEEQYLGNLASGTT
+483 NGEEQYLGNLASGTA
-498 SSADFYITAN
+498 SSADFYITGN

-535 TTQAASYED
+535 TTKVTSYED
-544 IYGPTDPVDP
+544 AWGPQ
-554 GLDPVGPVEPETTGF
+554 GPVGPQNPDDPGIDPGMEEPAGF
-569 PWFWVIAGVVV
+569 PWFWVIGGVVV

-585 FVALKLRKNKKES
+585 FVYLKLRKNKKES
-598 VDEDEDI
+598 VEEDEDI

>member
-1 MKKMSKILTFI
+1 MTVKKMSKILTFI
-12 LVLAMVLGTVAMAAE
+12 LVLAMVLSTVAMAAE
-27 PSYTISATDG
+27 QP
-37 SLEHGSITLTY
+37 
-48 TYTVTKDVTDDNNNT
+48 YTVSAPADSLTHGKITITYDTADTEKGGTKTVNGFLNSTT
-63 TSETKEVTETAF
+63 TSIKLPDDVKKIKVSFTAN
-75 LKKGSLSADIPK
+75 P
-87 DAKVVI
+87 
-93 SFNANTGYEFIG
+93 GYEFVSATYKVGNTDTKPVADFGEI
-105 AKDDAN
+105 N
-111 NPIEDGAEI
+111 NI
-120 TLTKSLIITP
+120 TDNTTITP
-130 EFRLKDTLGGEAK
+130 VFQAKSTLGGEKTAD
-143 ISSFKIDAICP
+143 SFRLDAIC
-154 SAYYWQQC
+154 SGSYYWQMY
-162 HKKDSNSNSVLDNN
+162 HKDMANN
-176 LLKYT
+176 KKYT
-181 RYPGKLN
+181 KYPG
-188 GTQSPSTEIAKGYY
+188 SPADKVNPSSEIVKGNY

-207 YVNDADYAAFI
+207 YVTDNDFLSLYG
-218 STNGNS
+218 STGYSKNN
-224 SDKFSVTTPGDSS
+224 FSVTTPGDSS
-237 FLAGST
+237 FLAGSGAGAEIEKWT
-243 NPSASA
+243 VGS
-249 VINATTDG
+249 TD
-257 KGYSITLTGVYY
+257 KGMEIQLTGVYY
-269 VGGSDNTLKLIV
+269 VGGSDNTLKLII
-281 TQGNYNAILSCK
+281 TQGNYNAIVTCK
-293 IDNATIIP
+293 IDNATIVP
-301 TTPDDDKPSEETTA
+301 EKENDKKPDEETTA

-411 DYLDNGTRR
+411 DYLDNGVRR

-444 LPTQIFVG
+444 LPQQIFIG

-469 YNLSAKLSCEALSN
+469 YNLSAKLNCEGLSN

-498 SSADFYITAN
+498 SSADFYITGN

-535 TTQAASYED
+535 TTQVTSYED
-544 IYGPTDPVDP
+544 VWGPSNPSVDP
-554 GLDPVGPVEPETTGF
+554 GMDPGTDPGMEEPAGF
-569 PWFWVIAGVVV
+569 PWFWVIGGVVV

-585 FVALKLRKNKKES
+585 FVYLKLRKNKKES

>member
-1 MKKMSKILTFI
+1 MTVKKISKILTFI
-12 LVLAMVLGTVAMAAE
+12 LVLAMVLGTVAMAAKA
-27 PSYTISATDG
+27 P
-37 SLEHGSITLTY
+37 
-48 TYTVTKDVTDDNNNT
+48 YTVSAPADSLTHGKITITYDTADTEKSGTKTVNGFLNSTT
-63 TSETKEVTETAF
+63 TSIKLPNDVKKIKVSFTAN
-75 LKKGSLSADIPK
+75 P
-87 DAKVVI
+87 
-93 SFNANTGYEFIG
+93 GYEFVSATYKVG
-105 AKDDAN
+105 DTDAKSVVDFGE
-111 NPIEDGAEI
+111 IEI
-120 TLTKSLIITP
+120 TDNTTITP
-130 EFRLKDTLGGEAK
+130 VFQAKSTLGGEKTAD
-143 ISSFKIDAICP
+143 SFRLDAIC
-154 SAYYWQQC
+154 SGSYYWQMY
-162 HKKDSNSNSVLDNN
+162 HKDMANN
-176 LLKYT
+176 KKYT
-181 RYPGKLN
+181 KYPG
-188 GTQSPSTEIAKGYY
+188 SPADKVNPSSEIVKGNY

-207 YVNDADYAAFI
+207 YVTDTDYVTFI
-218 STNGNS
+218 NGDITKNEL
-224 SDKFSVTTPGDSS
+224 FSVTTPGDSS
-237 FLAGST
+237 FLAGSGAGAEIEKWT
-243 NPSASA
+243 VGSTDKGM
-249 VINATTDG
+249 VIQ
-257 KGYSITLTGVYY
+257 LTGVYY
-269 VGGSDNTLKLIV
+269 VGGSDNTLKLII
-281 TQGNYNAILSCK
+281 TQGNYNAIVTCK
-293 IDNATIIP
+293 IDNATIVP
-301 TTPDDDKPSEETTA
+301 EKENDKKPDEETTA

-411 DYLDNGTRR
+411 DYLDNGVRR

-444 LPTQIFVG
+444 LPQQIFIG

-469 YNLSAKLSCEALSN
+469 YNLSAKLNCEGLSN

-498 SSADFYITAN
+498 SSADFYITGN
-508 EKGELVGEV
+508 EKCELVGEV

-535 TTQAASYED
+535 TTQVTSYED
-544 IYGPTDPVDP
+544 VWGPSNPSVDP
-554 GLDPVGPVEPETTGF
+554 GMDPGTDPGMEEPAGF
-569 PWFWVIAGVVV
+569 PWFWVIGGVAV

-585 FVALKLRKNKKES
+585 FVYLKLRKNKKES

>member
-1 MKKMSKILTFI
+1 MTVKKMSKILTFI
-12 LVLAMVLGTVAMAAE
+12 LVLAMVLGTVAMAEVPTPAAKTPATKEETVTYTITAGTVENGTLTIKYGSTQEPLTTGAKTAAIAKDTDITVVAE
-27 PSYTISATDG
+27 PKAGYELVALNYTIGETTTDIKTDG
-37 SLEHGSITLTY
+37 KFTLT
-48 TYTVTKDVTDDNNNT
+48 
-63 TSETKEVTETAF
+63 
-75 LKKGSLSADIPK
+75 G
-87 DAKVVI
+87 
-93 SFNANTGYEFIG
+93 NAT
-105 AKDDAN
+105 
-111 NPIEDGAEI
+111 
-120 TLTKSLIITP
+120 ITP
-130 EFRLKDTLGGEAK
+130 VFQAKSTLGGEKTAD
-143 ISSFKIDAICP
+143 SFRLDAIC
-154 SAYYWQQC
+154 SGSYYWQMY
-162 HKKDSNSNSVLDNN
+162 HKDMANN
-176 LLKYT
+176 KKYT
-181 RYPGKLN
+181 KYPG
-188 GTQSPSTEIAKGYY
+188 SPADKVNPSSEIVKGNY

-207 YVNDADYAAFI
+207 YVTDDDFLSLYG
-218 STNGNS
+218 STGYSKNN
-224 SDKFSVTTPGDSS
+224 FSVTTPGDSS
-237 FLAGST
+237 FLAGSGAGAEIEKWT
-243 NPSASA
+243 VGS
-249 VINATTDG
+249 TD
-257 KGYSITLTGVYY
+257 KGMEIQLTGVYY
-269 VGGSDNTLKLIV
+269 VGGSDNTLKLII
-281 TQGNYNAILSCK
+281 TQGNYNAIVTCK

-301 TTPDDDKPSEETTA
+301 TKPDDEKPDTETTA

-334 GETRNVTMT
+334 GETRNITMT

-411 DYLDNGTRR
+411 DYLDNGVRR

-444 LPTQIFVG
+444 LPQQIFIG

-469 YNLSAKLSCEALSN
+469 YNLSAKLNCEGLSN

-498 SSADFYITAN
+498 SSADFYITGN
-508 EKGELVGEV
+508 EKCELVGEV

-535 TTQAASYED
+535 TTQVTSYED
-544 IYGPTDPVDP
+544 VWGPSNPSVDP
-554 GLDPVGPVEPETTGF
+554 GMDPGTDPGMEEPAGF
-569 PWFWVIAGVVV
+569 PWFWVIGGVAV

-585 FVALKLRKNKKES
+585 FVYLKLRKNKKES

>member
-1 MKKMSKILTFI
+1 MKKISKILTFI
-12 LVLAMVLGTVAMAAE
+12 LVLAMVLGTVAMAADGD
-27 PSYTISATDG
+27 PVTTPTYTITAGTFTNGSISLTLVGNDG
-37 SLEHGSITLTY
+37 KDTSLGSIT
-48 TYTVTKDVTDDNNNT
+48 VTNGKIENIEKDSKV
-63 TSETKEVTETAF
+63 
-75 LKKGSLSADIPK
+75 
-87 DAKVVI
+87 KVVFVP
-93 SFNANTGYEFIG
+93 SPGYEFLRASDNTGKAI
-105 AKDDAN
+105 KDGDVLT
-111 NPIEDGAEI
+111 I
-120 TLTKSLIITP
+120 TDNLTITP
-130 EFRLKDTLGGEAK
+130 VFAPKASLGSAAAVNSYTLQ
-143 ISSFKIDAICP
+143 AICP
-154 SAYYWQQC
+154 SAYYWQQY
-162 HKKDSNSNSVLDNN
+162 HKTTGGGDT
-176 LLKYT
+176 KYT

-188 GTQSPSTEIAKGYY
+188 GTQSPSTEITKGYY

-207 YVNDADYAAFI
+207 YVNDADYATFI
-218 STNGNS
+218 NGDIAKNEL
-224 SDKFSVTTPGDSS
+224 FSVTTPGDSS
-237 FLAGST
+237 FLAGNT
-243 NPSASA
+243 TPSA
-249 VINATTDG
+249 NAKIAPWEG
-257 KGYSITLTGVYY
+257 KGYTVELTGVYY
-269 VGGSDNTLKLIV
+269 VGGNDNTLKLIV

-293 IDNATIIP
+293 IDNATIVP
-301 TTPDDDKPSEETTA
+301 EKENDKKPDEETTA

-334 GETRNVTMT
+334 GETRNITMT

-388 TVNVTVKPTAAA
+388 TVNVTVKSNAAA

-411 DYLDNGTRR
+411 DYLDNGIRR

-426 TISMPVLQVDR
+426 SISMPVLQVDR

-444 LPTQIFVG
+444 LSPEIFMG

-464 SRTDI
+464 SRTEI
-469 YNLSAKLSCEALSN
+469 YNLSAKLNCEGLSN
-483 NGEEQYLGNLASGTT
+483 NGEEQYLGNLASGTA
-498 SSADFYITAN
+498 SSADFYITGN

-535 TTQAASYED
+535 TTKVTSYED
-544 IYGPTDPVDP
+544 AWGPQ
-554 GLDPVGPVEPETTGF
+554 GPVGPQNPDDPGIDPGMEEPAGF
-569 PWFWVIAGVVV
+569 PWFWVIGGVVV

-585 FVALKLRKNKKES
+585 FVYLKLRKNKKES
-598 VDEDEDI
+598 VEEDEDI

>member
-12 LVLAMVLGTVAMAAE
+12 LVLAMVLSTVAMAAE
-27 PSYTISATDG
+27 PP
-37 SLEHGSITLTY
+37 
-48 TYTVTKDVTDDNNNT
+48 YTVSAPADSLTHGKITITYDTPDTEKGGTKTVNGFLNSTT
-63 TSETKEVTETAF
+63 TSIKLPNDVKKIKVSFTAN
-75 LKKGSLSADIPK
+75 P
-87 DAKVVI
+87 
-93 SFNANTGYEFIG
+93 GYEFVSATYKVG
-105 AKDDAN
+105 DTDAKPVTDFGE
-111 NPIEDGAEI
+111 IEI
-120 TLTKSLIITP
+120 TDNTTITP
-130 EFRLKDTLGGEAK
+130 VFQAKSTLGGEKTAD
-143 ISSFKIDAICP
+143 SFRLDAIC
-154 SAYYWQQC
+154 SGSYYWQMY
-162 HKKDSNSNSVLDNN
+162 HKDMANN
-176 LLKYT
+176 KKYT
-181 RYPGKLN
+181 KYPG
-188 GTQSPSTEIAKGYY
+188 SPADKVNPSSEIVKGNY

-207 YVNDADYAAFI
+207 YVTDTDYVTFI
-218 STNGNS
+218 NGDTKKNEL
-224 SDKFSVTTPGDSS
+224 FSVTTPGDSS
-237 FLAGST
+237 FLAGNT
-243 NPSASA
+243 TPSA
-249 VINATTDG
+249 NAEIAAWEG
-257 KGYSITLTGVYY
+257 KGYTVKLTGVYY
-269 VGGSDNTLKLIV
+269 VGGNDNTLKLII
-281 TQGNYNAILSCK
+281 TQGNYNAIVTCK
-293 IDNATIIP
+293 IDNATIVP
-301 TTPDDDKPSEETTA
+301 EKENDKKPDEETTA

-334 GETRNVTMT
+334 GETRNITMT

-411 DYLDNGTRR
+411 DYLDNGVRR

-444 LPTQIFVG
+444 LPQQIFIG

-469 YNLSAKLSCEALSN
+469 YNLSAKLNCEGLSN

-498 SSADFYITAN
+498 SSADFYITGN

-535 TTQAASYED
+535 TTQVTSYED
-544 IYGPTDPVDP
+544 VWGPSNPSVDP
-554 GLDPVGPVEPETTGF
+554 GMDPGTDPGMEEPAGF
-569 PWFWVIAGVVV
+569 PWFWVIGGVVV

-585 FVALKLRKNKKES
+585 FVYLKLRKNKKES
-598 VDEDEDI
+598 VEEDEDI

>member
-1 MKKMSKILTFI
+1 MTVKKMSKILIFI
-12 LVLAMVLGTVAMAAE
+12 LVLAMVLGTVAMAEVPTPAAKTPATQE
-27 PSYTISATDG
+27 ETVTYTITAGIFTNGQMTIKYGTTQSPLASGASLTVEKDTEITVEFSAT
-37 SLEHGSITLTY
+37 
-48 TYTVTKDVTDDNNNT
+48 
-63 TSETKEVTETAF
+63 A
-75 LKKGSLSADIPK
+75 
-87 DAKVVI
+87 
-93 SFNANTGYEFIG
+93 GYEFVKATYKIG
-105 AKDDAN
+105 EK
-111 NPIEDGAEI
+111 ETSLSDGGKF
-120 TLTKSLIITP
+120 TLTGDATITP
-130 EFRLKDTLGGEAK
+130 VFQAKSTLGGEKTAD
-143 ISSFKIDAICP
+143 SFRLDAIC
-154 SAYYWQQC
+154 SGSYYWQMY
-162 HKKDSNSNSVLDNN
+162 HKDMANN
-176 LLKYT
+176 KKYT
-181 RYPGKLN
+181 KYPG
-188 GTQSPSTEIAKGYY
+188 SPADKVNPSSEIVKGNY

-207 YVNDADYAAFI
+207 YVTDNDFLKLCS
-218 STNGNS
+218 STGYSKDN
-224 SDKFSVTTPGDSS
+224 FSVTTPGDSS
-237 FLAGST
+237 FLAGSGAGAEIEKWT
-243 NPSASA
+243 VSS
-249 VINATTDG
+249 TD
-257 KGYSITLTGVYY
+257 KGMEIQLTGVYY
-269 VGGSDNTLKLIV
+269 VGGSDNTLKLII
-281 TQGNYNAILSCK
+281 TQGNYNAIVTCK

-301 TTPDDDKPSEETTA
+301 TKPDDEKPDTETTA

-334 GETRNVTMT
+334 GETRNITMT

-411 DYLDNGTRR
+411 DYLDNGVRR

-444 LPTQIFVG
+444 LPQQIFIG

-469 YNLSAKLSCEALSN
+469 YNLSAKLNCEGLSN

-498 SSADFYITAN
+498 SSADFYITGN
-508 EKGELVGEV
+508 EKCELVGEV

-535 TTQAASYED
+535 TTQVTSYED
-544 IYGPTDPVDP
+544 VWGPSNPSVDP
-554 GLDPVGPVEPETTGF
+554 GMDPGTDPGMEEPAGF
-569 PWFWVIAGVVV
+569 PWFWVIGGVVV

-585 FVALKLRKNKKES
+585 FVYLKLRKNKKES
-598 VDEDEDI
+598 VEEDEDI

>member
-1 MKKMSKILTFI
+1 MTVKKMSKILTFI
-12 LVLAMVLGTVAMAAE
+12 LVLAMVLSTVAMADQSEGTNTGNTTNDTYTITAGKFENGTLTIKYNSTQSPLTAGATSSAIAKGTEVTILAE
-27 PSYTISATDG
+27 PKAGYELAALNYTIGETTTDIKTDG
-37 SLEHGSITLTY
+37 KFVLTGNA
-48 TYTVTKDVTDDNNNT
+48 TVTPV
-63 TSETKEVTETAF
+63 F
-75 LKKGSLSADIPK
+75 Q
-87 DAKVVI
+87 AK
-93 SFNANTGYEFIG
+93 S
-105 AKDDAN
+105 
-111 NPIEDGAEI
+111 
-120 TLTKSLIITP
+120 
-130 EFRLKDTLGGEAK
+130 TLGGEKTAD
-143 ISSFKIDAICP
+143 SFRLDAIC
-154 SAYYWQQC
+154 SGSYYWQMY
-162 HKKDSNSNSVLDNN
+162 HKDMANN
-176 LLKYT
+176 KKYT
-181 RYPGKLN
+181 KYPG
-188 GTQSPSTEIAKGYY
+188 SPADKVNPSSEIVKGNY

-207 YVNDADYAAFI
+207 YVTDNDFLKLCS
-218 STNGNS
+218 STGYSKDN
-224 SDKFSVTTPGDSS
+224 FSVTTPGDSS
-237 FLAGST
+237 FLAGSGAGAEIKKWT
-243 NPSASA
+243 VGS
-249 VINATTDG
+249 TD
-257 KGYSITLTGVYY
+257 KGMEIQLTGVYY
-269 VGGSDNTLKLIV
+269 VGGSDNTLKLII
-281 TQGNYNAILSCK
+281 TQGNYNAIVTCK

-301 TTPDDDKPSEETTA
+301 TKPDDEKPDTETTA

-334 GETRNVTMT
+334 GETRNITMT

-411 DYLDNGTRR
+411 DYLDNGVRR

-426 TISMPVLQVDR
+426 SISMPVLQVDR

-444 LPTQIFVG
+444 LPQQIFIG

-469 YNLSAKLSCEALSN
+469 YNLSAKLNCEGLSN

-498 SSADFYITAN
+498 SSADFYITGN

-535 TTQAASYED
+535 TTQVTSYED
-544 IYGPTDPVDP
+544 VWGPSNPSVDP
-554 GLDPVGPVEPETTGF
+554 GMDPGTDPGMEEPAGF
-569 PWFWVIAGVVV
+569 PWFWVIGGVVV

-585 FVALKLRKNKKES
+585 FVYLKLRKNKKES

>member
-27 PSYTISATDG
+27 PP
-37 SLEHGSITLTY
+37 
-48 TYTVTKDVTDDNNNT
+48 YTVSAPADSLTHGKITITYDTADTEKGGTKTVNGFLNSTT
-63 TSETKEVTETAF
+63 TSIKLPDDVKKIKVSFTAN
-75 LKKGSLSADIPK
+75 P
-87 DAKVVI
+87 
-93 SFNANTGYEFIG
+93 GYEFVSATYKVG
-105 AKDDAN
+105 DTDAKSVADF
-111 NPIEDGAEI
+111 GEI
-120 TLTKSLIITP
+120 NITDNTTITP
-130 EFRLKDTLGGEAK
+130 VFQAKSTLGGEKTAD
-143 ISSFKIDAICP
+143 SFRLDAIC
-154 SAYYWQQC
+154 SGSYYWQMY
-162 HKKDSNSNSVLDNN
+162 HKDMANN
-176 LLKYT
+176 KKYT
-181 RYPGKLN
+181 KYPG
-188 GTQSPSTEIAKGYY
+188 SPKVNPSSEIVKGNY

-207 YVNDADYAAFI
+207 YVTDNDFLSLYG
-218 STNGNS
+218 STGYSKDN
-224 SDKFSVTTPGDSS
+224 FSVTTPGDSS
-237 FLAGST
+237 FLAGSGAGAEIEKWT
-243 NPSASA
+243 VGSTDKGM
-249 VINATTDG
+249 VIQ
-257 KGYSITLTGVYY
+257 LTGVYY
-269 VGGSDNTLKLIV
+269 VGGSDNTLKLII
-281 TQGNYNAILSCK
+281 TQGNYNAIVTCK

-301 TTPDDDKPSEETTA
+301 TKPDDEKPDTETTA

-334 GETRNVTMT
+334 GETRNITMT

-411 DYLDNGTRR
+411 DYLDNGVRR

-444 LPTQIFVG
+444 LPQQIFIG

-469 YNLSAKLSCEALSN
+469 YNLSAKLNCEGLSN

-498 SSADFYITAN
+498 SSADFYITGN
-508 EKGELVGEV
+508 EKCELVGEV

-535 TTQAASYED
+535 TTQVTSYED
-544 IYGPTDPVDP
+544 VWGPSNPSVDP
-554 GLDPVGPVEPETTGF
+554 GTDPGTDPGMEEPAGF
-569 PWFWVIAGVVV
+569 PWFWVIGGVVV

-585 FVALKLRKNKKES
+585 FVYLKLRKNKKES

>member
-12 LVLAMVLGTVAMAAE
+12 LVLAMVLGTVAMAEVPTPAANTPATQE
-27 PSYTISATDG
+27 ETVTYTITAGAFTNGQMTIKYGTTQSPLASGASLTVEKDTEITVEFSAT
-37 SLEHGSITLTY
+37 
-48 TYTVTKDVTDDNNNT
+48 
-63 TSETKEVTETAF
+63 A
-75 LKKGSLSADIPK
+75 
-87 DAKVVI
+87 
-93 SFNANTGYEFIG
+93 GYEFVKATYKIG
-105 AKDDAN
+105 EK
-111 NPIEDGAEI
+111 ETSLSDGGKF
-120 TLTKSLIITP
+120 TLTGDATITP
-130 EFRLKDTLGGEAK
+130 VFQAKSTLGGEKTAD
-143 ISSFKIDAICP
+143 SFRLDAIC
-154 SAYYWQQC
+154 SGSYYWQMY
-162 HKKDSNSNSVLDNN
+162 HKDMANN
-176 LLKYT
+176 KKYT
-181 RYPGKLN
+181 KYPG
-188 GTQSPSTEIAKGYY
+188 SPADKVNPSSEIVKGNY

-207 YVNDADYAAFI
+207 YVTDNDFLSLYG
-218 STNGNS
+218 STGYSKNN
-224 SDKFSVTTPGDSS
+224 FSVTTPGDSS
-237 FLAGST
+237 FLAGSGAGAEIEKWT
-243 NPSASA
+243 VGSTDKGM
-249 VINATTDG
+249 VIQ
-257 KGYSITLTGVYY
+257 LTGVYY
-269 VGGSDNTLKLIV
+269 VGGSDNTLKLII
-281 TQGNYNAILSCK
+281 TQGNYNAIVTCK

-301 TTPDDDKPSEETTA
+301 TKPDDEKPDTETTA

-334 GETRNVTMT
+334 GETRNITMT

-388 TVNVTVKPTAAA
+388 TVNVTVKSNAAA

-411 DYLDNGTRR
+411 DYLDNGIRR

-426 TISMPVLQVDR
+426 SISMPVLQVDR

-444 LPTQIFVG
+444 LPQEIFTG

-464 SRTDI
+464 SRTEI
-469 YNLSAKLSCEALSN
+469 YNLSAKLNCEGLSN
-483 NGEEQYLGNLASGTT
+483 NGEEQYLGNLASGTA
-498 SSADFYITAN
+498 SSADFYITGN

-535 TTQAASYED
+535 TTKVVSYED
-544 IYGPTDPVDP
+544 AWGPQ
-554 GLDPVGPVEPETTGF
+554 GPVGPQNPDDPGMDPGMEEPAGF
-569 PWFWVIAGVVV
+569 PWFWVIGGVVV

-585 FVALKLRKNKKES
+585 FVYLKLRKNKKES
-598 VDEDEDI
+598 VEEDEDI

>member
-1 MKKMSKILTFI
+1 MTVKKMSKILIFI
-12 LVLAMVLGTVAMAAE
+12 LVLAMVLGTVAMAEVPTPAAKTPATQE
-27 PSYTISATDG
+27 ETVTYTITAGIFTNGQMTIKYGTTQSPLASGASLTVEKDTEITVEFSAT
-37 SLEHGSITLTY
+37 
-48 TYTVTKDVTDDNNNT
+48 
-63 TSETKEVTETAF
+63 A
-75 LKKGSLSADIPK
+75 
-87 DAKVVI
+87 
-93 SFNANTGYEFIG
+93 GYEFVKATYKIG
-105 AKDDAN
+105 EK
-111 NPIEDGAEI
+111 ETSLSDGGKF
-120 TLTKSLIITP
+120 TLTGDATITP
-130 EFRLKDTLGGEAK
+130 VFQAKSTLGGEKTAD
-143 ISSFKIDAICP
+143 SFRLDAIC
-154 SAYYWQQC
+154 SGSYYWQMY
-162 HKKDSNSNSVLDNN
+162 HKDMANN
-176 LLKYT
+176 KKYT
-181 RYPGKLN
+181 KYPG
-188 GTQSPSTEIAKGYY
+188 SPADKVNPSSEIVKGNY

-207 YVNDADYAAFI
+207 YVTDNDFLSLYG
-218 STNGNS
+218 STGYSKNN
-224 SDKFSVTTPGDSS
+224 FSVTTPGDSS
-237 FLAGST
+237 FLAGSGAGAEIEKWT
-243 NPSASA
+243 VGSTDKGM
-249 VINATTDG
+249 VIQ
-257 KGYSITLTGVYY
+257 LTGVYY
-269 VGGSDNTLKLIV
+269 VGGSDNTLKLII
-281 TQGNYNAILSCK
+281 TQGNYNAIVTCK

-301 TTPDDDKPSEETTA
+301 TKPDDEKPDTETTA

-334 GETRNVTMT
+334 GETRNITMT

-411 DYLDNGTRR
+411 DYLDNGVRR

-444 LPTQIFVG
+444 LPQQIFIG

-469 YNLSAKLSCEALSN
+469 YNLSAKLNCEGLSN

-498 SSADFYITAN
+498 SSADFYITGN
-508 EKGELVGEV
+508 EKCELVGEV

-535 TTQAASYED
+535 TTQVTSYED
-544 IYGPTDPVDP
+544 VWGPSNPSVDP
-554 GLDPVGPVEPETTGF
+554 GMDPGTDPGMEEPAGF
-569 PWFWVIAGVVV
+569 PWFWVIGGVVV

-585 FVALKLRKNKKES
+585 FVYLKLRKNKKES

>member
-1 MKKMSKILTFI
+1 MTVKKMSKILTFI

-27 PSYTISATDG
+27 PP
-37 SLEHGSITLTY
+37 
-48 TYTVTKDVTDDNNNT
+48 YTVSAPADSLTHGKITITYDTADTEKGGTKTVNGFLNSTT
-63 TSETKEVTETAF
+63 TSIKLPDDVKKIKVSFTAN
-75 LKKGSLSADIPK
+75 P
-87 DAKVVI
+87 
-93 SFNANTGYEFIG
+93 GYEFVSATYKVG
-105 AKDDAN
+105 DTDAKSVADFGE
-111 NPIEDGAEI
+111 IEI
-120 TLTKSLIITP
+120 TGNTAITP
-130 EFRLKDTLGGEAK
+130 VFQAKSTLGGEKTAD
-143 ISSFKIDAICP
+143 SFRLDAIC
-154 SAYYWQQC
+154 SGSYYWQMY
-162 HKKDSNSNSVLDNN
+162 HKDMANN
-176 LLKYT
+176 KKYT
-181 RYPGKLN
+181 KYPG
-188 GTQSPSTEIAKGYY
+188 SPLDKVNPSSEIVKGNY

-207 YVNDADYAAFI
+207 YVTDDDFLSLCGTTSY
-218 STNGNS
+218 
-224 SDKFSVTTPGDSS
+224 DKNNFSVTTPGDSS
-237 FLAGST
+237 FLAGSGAGAEIEKWT
-243 NPSASA
+243 VGSTDKGM
-249 VINATTDG
+249 VIQ
-257 KGYSITLTGVYY
+257 LTGVYY
-269 VGGSDNTLKLIV
+269 VGGNDNTLKLII
-281 TQGNYNAILSCK
+281 TQGNYNAIVTCK

-301 TTPDDDKPSEETTA
+301 TKPDDEKPDTETTA

-334 GETRNVTMT
+334 GETRNITMT

-411 DYLDNGTRR
+411 DYLDNGVRR

-444 LPTQIFVG
+444 LPQQIFIG

-469 YNLSAKLSCEALSN
+469 YNLSAKLNCEALSN
-483 NGEEQYLGNLASGTT
+483 NGEEQYLGNLSSGTT

-508 EKGELVGEV
+508 DKGEIVGEV

-535 TTQAASYED
+535 VTNAVSYDD

-554 GLDPVGPVEPETTGF
+554 VDPVGPVEPETGSF
-569 PWFWVIAGVVV
+569 PWFWVVAGVVV

-585 FVALKLRKNKKES
+585 FVYLKLRKNKKES
-598 VDEDEDI
+598 VEEDEDI

>member
-1 MKKMSKILTFI
+1 MTVKKMSKILTFI
-12 LVLAMVLGTVAMAAE
+12 LVLAMVLGTVAMADQSEGTNTGNTTNDTYTITAGKFENGTLTIKYNSTQSPLTAGATSSAIAKGTEVTILAE
-27 PSYTISATDG
+27 PKAGYELAALNYTIGETTTDIKTDG
-37 SLEHGSITLTY
+37 KFVLTGNA
-48 TYTVTKDVTDDNNNT
+48 TVTPV
-63 TSETKEVTETAF
+63 F
-75 LKKGSLSADIPK
+75 Q
-87 DAKVVI
+87 AK
-93 SFNANTGYEFIG
+93 S
-105 AKDDAN
+105 
-111 NPIEDGAEI
+111 
-120 TLTKSLIITP
+120 
-130 EFRLKDTLGGEAK
+130 TLGGEKTAD
-143 ISSFKIDAICP
+143 SFRLDAIC
-154 SAYYWQQC
+154 SGSYYWQMY
-162 HKKDSNSNSVLDNN
+162 HKDMANN
-176 LLKYT
+176 KKYT
-181 RYPGKLN
+181 KYPG
-188 GTQSPSTEIAKGYY
+188 SPADKVNPSSEIVKGNY

-207 YVNDADYAAFI
+207 YVTDNDFLKLYS
-218 STNGNS
+218 STGYSKNN
-224 SDKFSVTTPGDSS
+224 FSVTTPGDSS
-237 FLAGST
+237 FLAGSGAGAEIEKWT
-243 NPSASA
+243 VDN
-249 VINATTDG
+249 TD
-257 KGYSITLTGVYY
+257 KGMVITLTGVYY
-269 VGGSDNTLKLIV
+269 VGGSDNTLKLII
-281 TQGNYNAILSCK
+281 TQGNYNAIVTCK

-301 TTPDDDKPSEETTA
+301 TKPDDEKPDTETTA

-334 GETRNVTMT
+334 GETRNITMT

-411 DYLDNGTRR
+411 DYLDNGVRR

-426 TISMPVLQVDR
+426 SISMPVLQVDR

-444 LPTQIFVG
+444 LPQQIFIG

-469 YNLSAKLSCEALSN
+469 YNLSAKLNCEGLSN

-498 SSADFYITAN
+498 SSADFYITGN
-508 EKGELVGEV
+508 EKGDLVGEV

-535 TTQAASYED
+535 TTQVTSYED
-544 IYGPTDPVDP
+544 VWGPSNPSVDP
-554 GLDPVGPVEPETTGF
+554 GMDPGIDPGMEEPAGF
-569 PWFWVIAGVVV
+569 PWFWVIGGVVV

-585 FVALKLRKNKKES
+585 FVYLKLRKNKKES
-598 VDEDEDI
+598 VEEDEDI

>member
-1 MKKMSKILTFI
+1 MKKMSKILIFI
-12 LVLAMVLGTVAMAAE
+12 LVLAMVLGTVAMAEVPTPAAKTPATQE
-27 PSYTISATDG
+27 ETVTYTITAGIFTNGQMTIKYGTTQSPLASGASLTVEKDTEITVEFSAT
-37 SLEHGSITLTY
+37 
-48 TYTVTKDVTDDNNNT
+48 
-63 TSETKEVTETAF
+63 A
-75 LKKGSLSADIPK
+75 
-87 DAKVVI
+87 
-93 SFNANTGYEFIG
+93 GYEFVKATYKIG
-105 AKDDAN
+105 EK
-111 NPIEDGAEI
+111 ETSLSDGGKF
-120 TLTKSLIITP
+120 TLTGDATITP
-130 EFRLKDTLGGEAK
+130 VFQAKSTLGGEKTAD
-143 ISSFKIDAICP
+143 SFRLDAIC
-154 SAYYWQQC
+154 SGSYYWQMY
-162 HKKDSNSNSVLDNN
+162 HKDMANN
-176 LLKYT
+176 KKYT
-181 RYPGKLN
+181 KYPG
-188 GTQSPSTEIAKGYY
+188 SPADKVNPSSEIVKGNY

-207 YVNDADYAAFI
+207 YVTDTDYVTFI
-218 STNGNS
+218 NGDTTKNEL
-224 SDKFSVTTPGDSS
+224 FSVTTPGDSS
-237 FLAGST
+237 FLAGSGT
-243 NPSASA
+243 GAEIEKWTVGSTDKGM
-249 VINATTDG
+249 VIQ
-257 KGYSITLTGVYY
+257 LTGVYY
-269 VGGSDNTLKLIV
+269 VGGNDNTLKLII
-281 TQGNYNAILSCK
+281 TQGNYNAIVTCK

-301 TTPDDDKPSEETTA
+301 TKPDDEKPDTETTA

-334 GETRNVTMT
+334 GETRNITMT

-411 DYLDNGTRR
+411 DYLDNGVRR

-444 LPTQIFVG
+444 LPQQIFIG

-469 YNLSAKLSCEALSN
+469 YNLSAKLNCEGLSN

-498 SSADFYITAN
+498 SSADFYITGN
-508 EKGELVGEV
+508 EKCELVGEV

-535 TTQAASYED
+535 TTQVTSYED
-544 IYGPTDPVDP
+544 VWGPSNPSVDP
-554 GLDPVGPVEPETTGF
+554 GMDPGTDPGMEEPAGF
-569 PWFWVIAGVVV
+569 PWFWVIGGVVV

-585 FVALKLRKNKKES
+585 FVYLKLRKNKKES

>member
-1 MKKMSKILTFI
+1 MTVKKMSKILTFI
-12 LVLAMVLGTVAMAAE
+12 LVLAMVLSTVAMATE
-27 PSYTISATDG
+27 PSYTVSAPAD
-37 SLEHGSITLTY
+37 SLTHGKITITY
-48 TYTVTKDVTDDNNNT
+48 DTADTEKGGTKTVNGFLNSTT
-63 TSETKEVTETAF
+63 TSIKLPDDVKKIKVSFTAN
-75 LKKGSLSADIPK
+75 P
-87 DAKVVI
+87 
-93 SFNANTGYEFIG
+93 GYEFVSATYKVG
-105 AKDDAN
+105 DTDAKSVADF
-111 NPIEDGAEI
+111 GEI
-120 TLTKSLIITP
+120 NITDNTTITP
-130 EFRLKDTLGGEAK
+130 VFQAKSTLGGEKTAD
-143 ISSFKIDAICP
+143 SFRLDAIC
-154 SAYYWQQC
+154 SGSYYWQMY
-162 HKKDSNSNSVLDNN
+162 HKDMANN
-176 LLKYT
+176 KKYT
-181 RYPGKLN
+181 KYPG
-188 GTQSPSTEIAKGYY
+188 SPADKVNPSSEIVKGNY

-207 YVNDADYAAFI
+207 YVTDNDFLSLYG
-218 STNGNS
+218 STGYSKDN
-224 SDKFSVTTPGDSS
+224 FSVTTPGDSS
-237 FLAGST
+237 FLAGSGAGAEIEKWT
-243 NPSASA
+243 VGSTDKGM
-249 VINATTDG
+249 VIQ
-257 KGYSITLTGVYY
+257 LTGVYY
-269 VGGSDNTLKLIV
+269 VGGSDNTLKLII
-281 TQGNYNAILSCK
+281 TQGNYNAIVTCK

-301 TTPDDDKPSEETTA
+301 TKPDDEKPDTETTA

-334 GETRNVTMT
+334 GETRNITMT

-411 DYLDNGTRR
+411 DYLDNGVRR

-444 LPTQIFVG
+444 LPQEIFMG
-452 EENNLSVNFVNK
+452 EESNLSVNFVNK

-469 YNLSAKLSCEALSN
+469 YNLSAKLNCEGLSN

-498 SSADFYITAN
+498 SSADFYITGN

-535 TTQAASYED
+535 TTKVTSYED
-544 IYGPTDPVDP
+544 VWGPQ
-554 GLDPVGPVEPETTGF
+554 GPVGPQNPDDPGMDPGMEQPAGF
-569 PWFWVIAGVVV
+569 PWFWVIGGVVV

-585 FVALKLRKNKKES
+585 FVYLKLRKNKKES

>member
-1 MKKMSKILTFI
+1 MTVKKMSKILTFI

-27 PSYTISATDG
+27 AP
-37 SLEHGSITLTY
+37 
-48 TYTVTKDVTDDNNNT
+48 YTVSAPADSLTHGKITITYDTADTEKSGTKTVNGFLNSTT
-63 TSETKEVTETAF
+63 TSIKLPNDVKKIKVSFTAN
-75 LKKGSLSADIPK
+75 P
-87 DAKVVI
+87 
-93 SFNANTGYEFIG
+93 GYEFVSATYKVG
-105 AKDDAN
+105 NTDAKPVADFGE
-111 NPIEDGAEI
+111 IEI
-120 TLTKSLIITP
+120 TDNTIITP
-130 EFRLKDTLGGEAK
+130 VFQAKSTLGGEKTAD
-143 ISSFKIDAICP
+143 SFRLDAIC
-154 SAYYWQQC
+154 SGSYYWQMY
-162 HKKDSNSNSVLDNN
+162 HKDMANN
-176 LLKYT
+176 KKYT
-181 RYPGKLN
+181 KYPG
-188 GTQSPSTEIAKGYY
+188 SPADKVNPSSEIVKGNY

-207 YVNDADYAAFI
+207 YVTDNDFLKLYS
-218 STNGNS
+218 STGYSKDN
-224 SDKFSVTTPGDSS
+224 FSVTTPGDSS
-237 FLAGST
+237 FLAGSGAGAEIEKWT
-243 NPSASA
+243 VDN
-249 VINATTDG
+249 TD
-257 KGYSITLTGVYY
+257 KGMVITLTGVYY
-269 VGGSDNTLKLIV
+269 VGGNDNTLKLIV

-293 IDNATIIP
+293 IDNATIVP
-301 TTPDDDKPSEETTA
+301 EKENDKKPDEETTA

-334 GETRNVTMT
+334 GETRNITMT

-411 DYLDNGTRR
+411 DYLDNGIRR

-426 TISMPVLQVDR
+426 SISMPVLQVDR

-444 LPTQIFVG
+444 LPQQIFIG

-469 YNLSAKLSCEALSN
+469 YNLSAKLNCEGLSN

-498 SSADFYITAN
+498 SSADFYITGN
-508 EKGELVGEV
+508 EKCELVGEV

-535 TTQAASYED
+535 TTQVTSYED
-544 IYGPTDPVDP
+544 VWGPSNPSVDP
-554 GLDPVGPVEPETTGF
+554 GMDPGIDPGMEEPAGF
-569 PWFWVIAGVVV
+569 PWFWVIGGVVV

-585 FVALKLRKNKKES
+585 FVYLKLRKNKKES
-598 VDEDEDI
+598 VEEDEDI